1 MSEFMEGH
9 KENSFYLSKKDIS
22 YKTVKCLV
30 QMGISKTQIAQ
41 HLGISRSTVYRRLKE
56 AEEQGYTG
64 ECELN
69 ARFNW

>member
-56 AEEQGYTG
+56 AEEHGYTG

-69 ARFNW
+69 I